1 MLDALADLAV
11 AIVTAIVEFMV
22 LLLNIVFSA
31 GWVSAHGRGLTR
43 VFYGLITL
51 SALHLFV
58 AMMLAVTGA
67 AGPYLLSILFNRWVM
82 VISLALLVTGVCGAI
97 AVGRVT
103 DGPGTH
109 SGIITYLASYGLVIA
124 ILLGAASIWTT
135 QTERRSLTERL
146 CEAGAERVSEA
157 VKDPGN
163 KALDL
168 AERLLHRDLREKL
181 PCNKV
186 PVD

>member
-22 LLLNIVFSA
+22 MLLNIVFSA
-31 GWVSAHGRGLTR
+31 GWISAHGRGLTR
-43 VFYGLITL
+43 LFHGLIAL

-58 AMMLAVTGA
+58 AMMLAVAGA

-82 VISLALLVTGVCGAI
+82 IISLILLVVGVCGAI
-97 AVGRVT
+97 AVGRAAE
-103 DGPGTH
+103 GPGTH
-109 SGIITYLASYGLVIA
+109 SGIVTHLASYGLVIA
-124 ILLGAASIWTT
+124 ILLGSTSIWTT

-146 CEAGAERVSEA
+146 CDAGAERLSDE
-157 VKDPGN
+157 VKERGT

-168 AERLLHRDLREKL
+168 AERFLKRDLKGTL
-181 PCNKV
+181 PCNKA
-186 PVD
+186 PAE